1 MAGKGSDPSD
11 GEIRGAMADI
21 LREGELS
28 KLTSRI
34 VRTQLEEKF
43 GVSFL
48 GRKKEI
54 DAMLMEM
61 IENQEKETE
70 NEKEQEQEQE
80 NGTSDQANGVEPE
93 RSDQEDEE
101 SGKDDEPSA
110 KKKKQESHTVDDAEL
125 ARKLHEDEKG
135 FRARRQNTKK
145 TVERKKSASA
155 KKPKESKGE
164 NKGFRKLMAL
174 SPVLAE
180 LVGQDR
186 MARSDIVKKMW
197 EIIRERK
204 LEDPKNKRFTIC
216 DEQLYQ
222 VFGLKRFQTFS
233 MMKYLKKH
241 VKDPELL
248 S

>member
-1 MAGKGSDPSD
+1 
-11 GEIRGAMADI
+11 
-21 LREGELS
+21 
-28 KLTSRI
+28 
-34 VRTQLEEKF
+34 
-43 GVSFL
+43 
-48 GRKKEI
+48 
-54 DAMLMEM
+54 
-61 IENQEKETE
+61 
-70 NEKEQEQEQE
+70 
-80 NGTSDQANGVEPE
+80 
-93 RSDQEDEE
+93 
-101 SGKDDEPSA
+101 
-110 KKKKQESHTVDDAEL
+110 
-125 ARKLHEDEKG
+125 
-135 FRARRQNTKK
+135 
-145 TVERKKSASA
+145 
-155 KKPKESKGE
+155 
-164 NKGFRKLMAL
+164 MAL